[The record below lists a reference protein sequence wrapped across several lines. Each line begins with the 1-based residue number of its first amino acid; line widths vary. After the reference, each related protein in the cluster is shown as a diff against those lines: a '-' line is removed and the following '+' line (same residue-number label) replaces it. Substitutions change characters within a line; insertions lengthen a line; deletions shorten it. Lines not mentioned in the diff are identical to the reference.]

1 MGLYR
6 KRGRRS
12 LLQLALDNLGWS
24 ALIKGDH
31 QRSVA
36 LFQESLELCKDLGD
50 KRGGSESIEGLACVA
65 GAGGEATRA
74 ARLFGVAEALREAT
88 GYQLGTRARSRTE
101 PYLAGARAQ
110 VDEAAWSAAWE
121 KGRSMEFED
130 AVIYALEGPNG

>member
-1 MGLYR
+1 LYR

-12 LLQLALDNLGWS
+12 LLQAALDNLGWS
-24 ALIKGDH
+24 ALIKGDY

-36 LFQESLELCKDLGD
+36 LFEESLVLCKDLGD
-50 KRGGSESIEGLACVA
+50 KLGGSESIEGLACVA

-74 ARLFGVAEALREAT
+74 ARLFGSAEALREAT

-101 PYLAGARAQ
+101 PNLAAARAQ